1 MKVQVKEL
9 QGTHRKSS
17 TYPATLDLI
26 GVVDWRGRKDG
37 VPLYGVVFE
46 EIKNPAGT
54 NGRFYYTE
62 SELILFG
69 EEDLE
74 ETKKLDFD
82 WSHYRV
88 ARCFFNDGPKEYSF
102 AITNG
107 DAEKIKDLRKAR
119 GVTNKDQ
126 IVQVIHTVSAQQAK
140 ELELE
145 IPYAELKAVFDLGPY
160 EARKERRAKKAK
172 IKKQMD
178 ERVKEIQS
186 TQLYELLAEKDE
198 TLACLLREYTEV

>member
-88 ARCFFNDGPKEYSF
+88 ARCFF
-102 AITNG
+102 
-107 DAEKIKDLRKAR
+107 
-119 GVTNKDQ
+119 
-126 IVQVIHTVSAQQAK
+126 
-140 ELELE
+140 
-145 IPYAELKAVFDLGPY
+145 
-160 EARKERRAKKAK
+160 
-172 IKKQMD
+172 
-178 ERVKEIQS
+178 
-186 TQLYELLAEKDE
+186 
-198 TLACLLREYTEV
+198 

>member
-17 TYPATLDLI
+17 TYPATLNLT

-69 EEDLE
+69 EEDME
-74 ETKKLDFD
+74 ETKKMDFD

-88 ARCFFNDGPKEYSF
+88 ARCLFNDGPKEYTF
-102 AITNG
+102 AVANG
-107 DAEKIKDLRKAR
+107 DAEKIKDFRKAR

-126 IVQVIHTVSAQQAK
+126 IVQVIHIVSAQQAR

-145 IPYAELKAVFDLGPY
+145 TPYAELKAVFDLGPY

-172 IKKQMD
+172 IKKQID